1 MSSMLRSGLEQFYA
15 KIKNLTGQA
24 PVEHIRMIRL
34 ECSRELLRTTELTI
48 AEIGYKVGFSS
59 PAYFSKCFKDQYN
72 MTPNEFRNQKQ

>member
-1 MSSMLRSGLEQFYA
+1 
-15 KIKNLTGQA
+15 
-24 PVEHIRMIRL
+24 MIRL

>member
-1 MSSMLRSGLEQFYA
+1 MNLSRAQLYA

-34 ECSRELLRTTELTI
+34 ECSCELLRTTELTI
-48 AEIGYKVGFSS
+48 AEIGYEVGFSS